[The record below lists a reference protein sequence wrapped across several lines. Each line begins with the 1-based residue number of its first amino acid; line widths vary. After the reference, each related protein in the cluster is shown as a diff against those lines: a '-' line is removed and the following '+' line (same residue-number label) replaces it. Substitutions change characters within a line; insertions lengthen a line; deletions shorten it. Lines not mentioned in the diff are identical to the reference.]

1 MLTFVVGQGS
11 PNEGRELSSFSGN
24 GVLGDARHE
33 CMMHEGIST
42 VLGCLRILLVTDEN
56 LHTKQIDQQTAMRS
70 RPCNHSHIQ
79 PIIDGTTPAALG

>member
-11 PNEGRELSSFSGN
+11 SNEGQELGSFSGN
-24 GVLGDARHE
+24 GGLGRVMIH
-33 CMMHEGIST
+33 GGNST
-42 VLGCLRILLVTDEN
+42 VHGCARILLVTDEN